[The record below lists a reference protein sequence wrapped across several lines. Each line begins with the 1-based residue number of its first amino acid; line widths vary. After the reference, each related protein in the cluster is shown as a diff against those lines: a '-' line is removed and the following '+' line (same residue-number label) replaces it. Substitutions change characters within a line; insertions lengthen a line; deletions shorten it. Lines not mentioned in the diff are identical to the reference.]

1 MSSGGVRATSAIDH
15 GACGDSAARK
25 DAIVSGVGAE
35 TSAAPEGAAAGAA
48 EEGAAESAAEDAEDA
63 EVEDGSA

>member
-25 DAIVSGVGAE
+25 DAIVSGADAGAE
-35 TSAAPEGAAAGAA
+35 AGAA
-48 EEGAAESAAEDAEDA
+48 EEGAAEDAAEDAEDA
-63 EVEDGSA
+63 EFEDASA